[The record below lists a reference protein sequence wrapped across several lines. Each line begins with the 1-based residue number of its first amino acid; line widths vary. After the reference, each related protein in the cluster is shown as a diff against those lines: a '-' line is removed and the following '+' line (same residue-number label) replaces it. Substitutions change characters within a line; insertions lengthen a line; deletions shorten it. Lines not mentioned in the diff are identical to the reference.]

1 MYINDIVKWKYPMDD
16 EANDVFKI
24 ISITNSIATMRLYIT
39 CLDEMVYEPL
49 ETNID
54 NLKLH

>member
-24 ISITNSIATMRLYIT
+24 ISITNILRVLMKWF
-39 CLDEMVYEPL
+39 M
-49 ETNID
+49 N
-54 NLKLH
+54 H